1 MLSENYLTNMN
12 YNNKG
17 YTPLNESK
25 KAKDIQVVFLSSRA
39 EKTTKSSN
47 SMFFFEA
54 EAKKSGVKM
63 ITIDPSSSTIQKESD
78 DSYKVVEN
86 NGNKNTYILS
96 PSNTIIVPR
105 RTVLKNTESRDFMQE
120 LQSFGFFCFN
130 TLDAIETCEDKF
142 LTYKKLK
149 AAGVP
154 TPKTAVITSSSMNKL
169 EDKVASIGNQFPI
182 VCKLLNGTQGVGVF
196 LIDSMIALRSTLQTM
211 FKISPKSDIIL
222 QEKINSDY
230 DLRIH
235 VMYNG
240 FERMT
245 SGLDGFEVIGCMK
258 RNQLAG
264 DFRSNYSLG
273 STAEKGN
280 LTPEQEK
287 IAKMAAKATNCRWA
301 GVDLISD
308 SRTKQS
314 YVIEVNSS
322 PGTKGI
328 TTAAGDDVVG
338 TIFNMFK
345 EFKYTKYESEQSGS
359 YETVT
364 LKDLNGI
371 DVVMKFDDNKSFTEL
386 ECSSVNAKD
395 DDVSFVFNGVTYT
408 KELSGLRK
416 GDPMVEM
423 NIKFNGTVYKNEL
436 VVLKQVND
444 NINKNIA
451 IAGSKFINRATNN
464 GTIAETAFI
473 LTDNTTNFEIP
484 SKSVNEGLNLN
495 ETQNWLFKVQD
506 EDIKLSGLRKCLELF
521 ITGSRNS
528 YQRGKWR
535 IGKGGYDQE
544 WELYYN
550 DAPFMDKVSG
560 GNAAFENGY
569 MPEKIAMKIV
579 GVVESV
585 FDIKVDYEE
594 FYGKD

>member
-1 MLSENYLTNMN
+1 MN

-17 YTPLNESK
+17 YTPLFESK
-25 KAKDIQVVFLSSRA
+25 KANDIQIVFLSSRA

-47 SMFFFEA
+47 SMFFFDA
-54 EAKKSGVKM
+54 EAKKSGLKM
-63 ITIDPSSSTIQKESD
+63 LTIDPSSSTIQKESD
-78 DSYKVVEN
+78 DKYKVVEN
-86 NGNKNTYILS
+86 GVSKHTFILS

-105 RTVLKNTESRDFMQE
+105 RTVLKNSESKDFMTE
-120 LQSFGFFCFN
+120 LQNSGFFCFN

-142 LTYKKLK
+142 LTYKRLK

-154 TPKTAVITSSSMNKL
+154 TPKTIVITSSSMNKL
-169 EDKVASIGNQFPI
+169 DEKVNAIGGQFPV
-182 VCKLLNGTQGVGVF
+182 VCKILNGTQGIGVF
-196 LIDSMIALRSTLQTM
+196 LIDSMMSLKSTLQTM

-230 DLRIH
+230 DLRVH

-273 STAEKGN
+273 STAEKGE

-301 GVDLISD
+301 GVDLIID
-308 SRTKQS
+308 SRTKQP

-345 EFKYTKYESEQSGS
+345 DFKYTKYESEQVGR
-359 YETVT
+359 YETIT
-364 LKDLNGI
+364 LKDLDDV
-371 DVVMKFDDNKSFTEL
+371 DVVMKFDSNKSFTEL
-386 ECSSVNAKD
+386 ECSSVNTKD
-395 DDVSFVFNGVTYT
+395 DDVSFVLNGVTYN

-416 GDPMVEM
+416 GEPMIEM
-423 NIKFNGTVYKNEL
+423 NIKFNGTIYKNEL

-451 IAGSKFINRATNN
+451 IGGSKFIARATNSAS
-464 GTIAETAFI
+464 IASTSFI
-473 LTDNTTNFEIP
+473 LTDNTTDFEVP
-484 SKSVNEGLNLN
+484 KEKLDESLDESM
-495 ETQNWLFKVQD
+495 NWLFGVDDK
-506 EDIKLSGLRKCLELF
+506 DIKLSGLRKCLESF
-521 ITGSRNS
+521 AFGSRKT
-528 YQRGKWR
+528 YRRGDWS
-535 IGKGGYDQE
+535 IANGGYDLD
-544 WELYYN
+544 WELSYRN
-550 DAPFMDKVSG
+550 RPFMGRVAGEHAKFYNS
-560 GNAAFENGY
+560 Y
-569 MPEKIAMKIV
+569 MPEKLAIKIAGI
-579 GVVESV
+579 VESI
-585 FDIKVDYEE
+585 FECTVDLDET
-594 FYGKD
+594 YG

>member
-1 MLSENYLTNMN
+1 MDYS
-12 YNNKG
+12 NKG
-17 YTPLNESK
+17 YTPLYESK
-25 KAKDIQVVFLSSRA
+25 KANNIQVVFLSSRA

-54 EAKKSGVKM
+54 AAKKSGIKM

-78 DSYKVVEN
+78 DSYKVVESS
-86 NGNKNTYILS
+86 GNKGTYVLS

-105 RTVLKNTESRDFMQE
+105 RTVLKNSESKDFMQE

-154 TPKTAVITSSSMNKL
+154 TPKTTVITSSSMDKL
-169 EDKVASIGNQFPI
+169 EDKVDSVGGQFPI
-182 VCKLLNGTQGVGVF
+182 VCKILNGTQGVGVF
-196 LIDSMIALRSTLQTM
+196 IVDSMMSLKSTLQTM
-211 FKISPKSDIIL
+211 FKLSPKSDIIL

-230 DLRIH
+230 DLRVH

-245 SGLDGFEVIGCMK
+245 SGIDGFEVIGCMK

-301 GVDLISD
+301 GVDLICD

-328 TTAAGDDVVG
+328 TTEAGDDVVG

-345 EFKYTKYESEQSGS
+345 DFKYTKYESEQVGS

-364 LKDLNGI
+364 IKDLDNL
-371 DVVMKFDDNKSFTEL
+371 DVVMKFDENKSFTEL

-395 DDVSFVFNGVTYT
+395 DDVSFVFNGATYT
-408 KELSGLRK
+408 KDLSGLRK
-416 GDPMVEM
+416 GEPMVEM

-451 IAGSKFINRATNN
+451 IGGSKFLGRVTNN
-464 GTIAETAFI
+464 GTIADTAFI

-484 SKSVNEGLNLN
+484 KKNVNESLLN
-495 ETQNWLFKVQD
+495 ETQNWLFNVQD
-506 EDIKLSGLRKCLELF
+506 EDIKLAGLRKCLDMF
-521 ITGSRNS
+521 ANGSRKS
-528 YQRGKWR
+528 YKRGKWS
-535 IGKGGYDQE
+535 IANGANDLD

-550 DAPFMDKVSG
+550 DVPFMERVVGKDPE
-560 GNAAFENGY
+560 FQNGY
-569 MPEKIAMKIV
+569 MPEKIALKIA
-579 GVVESV
+579 GVVEAI
-585 FDIKVDYEE
+585 FDCKVNCEKY
-594 FYGKD
+594 YGKEE